1 MAGMRWPII
10 AGSLVIASLLSTTTG
25 AQDHDLA
32 AGKLLYREQ
41 CSTCHGMLE
50 SEARQ
55 RTPAPPPWQHAS
67 LPTVAPWL
75 AMTSGNHRT
84 QRQQVA
90 SLLAANGTP
99 LAVAPP
105 YGPPLR
111 GIVGRRAG
119 SVPGFTYSR
128 AFQTVLQG
136 VVWDRGTLN
145 VWMFDSQAWVPGS
158 VMFYKQPDAT
168 VRHKIIT
175 YLEAHR

>member
-1 MAGMRWPII
+1 MRWHII
-10 AGSLVIASLLSTTTG
+10 AGSLVVAGLLGTMTG
-25 AQDHDLA
+25 AQDHDLT

-55 RTPAPPPWQHAS
+55 RTPAPPPWQLAS
-67 LPTVAPWL
+67 LPAVAPWV
-75 AMTSGNHRT
+75 AMPPANHHLT
-84 QRQQVA
+84 QRQQVVSPTA
-90 SLLAANGTP
+90 TNGTR

-105 YGPPLR
+105 YGPSLR
-111 GIVGRRAG
+111 GIVGRQAG

-128 AFQTVLQG
+128 AFKTVLQG

-158 VMFYKQPDAT
+158 MMLYKQPDAT

>member
-1 MAGMRWPII
+1 MRWPII

-55 RTPAPPPWQHAS
+55 QTPAPPLWQLAS
-67 LPTVAPWL
+67 LPAVAPWI
-75 AMTSGNHRT
+75 AVASANHHLR
-84 QRQQVA
+84 QRQQAA
-90 SLLAANGTP
+90 SPLAANGAR

-111 GIVGRRAG
+111 GIVGRQAG

-128 AFQTVLQG
+128 AFKTVLQG

-158 VMFYKQPDAT
+158 IMFYKQPDAT